1 MAETFM
7 AYPELRHPFE
17 VTPIH
22 PEGSTTVLYQGKTIT
37 LSETGQGEDLLIN
50 PEDLTRINGFE
61 LKPEGACYQDMCIP
75 IKDDLLIDDD
85 GKQWFNQHPKS
96 WRSSFDAC
104 TSSIRRQGSIG
115 TCRKN
120 CKR

>member
-50 PEDLTRINGFE
+50 PEDLTRING
-61 LKPEGACYQDMCIP
+61 
-75 IKDDLLIDDD
+75 
-85 GKQWFNQHPKS
+85 
-96 WRSSFDAC
+96 
-104 TSSIRRQGSIG
+104 
-115 TCRKN
+115 
-120 CKR
+120 